1 MKFYFLIIIIYMT
14 AVSCKTNHQ
23 EKLIYG
29 KWEMLTVRS
38 NDTIFLSLVI
48 MGIDILFMIKIQ

>member
-1 MKFYFLIIIIYMT
+1 MKFYFLIIIIYMI

-29 KWEMLTVRS
+29 KWEMLTVRN
-38 NDTIFLSLVI
+38 NDTIFFEPCNYGNRYI
-48 MGIDILFMIKIQ
+48 IYD